1 MEHIKRMET
10 ELAEL
15 EERIQKAQYFLKK
28 ELSEPK
34 FTDEIQRMELS
45 CQIEYMINYARILKD
60 RITYDTKKLNV

>member
-60 RITYDTKKLNV
+60 RITYDTKKLTV

>member
-15 EERIQKAQYFLKK
+15 EERTQKAQYFLKK

-60 RITYDTKKLNV
+60 RITYDTKKLNI

>member
-15 EERIQKAQYFLKK
+15 EERTQKAQDFLKK